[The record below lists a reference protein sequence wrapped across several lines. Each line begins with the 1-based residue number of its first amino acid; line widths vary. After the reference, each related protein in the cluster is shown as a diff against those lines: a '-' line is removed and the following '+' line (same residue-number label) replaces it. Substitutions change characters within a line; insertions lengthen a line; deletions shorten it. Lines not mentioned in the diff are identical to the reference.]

1 MVTDSR
7 GAPIFPD
14 HDVAVTGKVAEQ
26 RMSTSTTGL
35 TPS

>member
-14 HDVAVTGKVAEQ
+14 HDVAVREKVAEQ
-26 RMSTSTTGL
+26 GMGTSTTGV